1 MDAICIVVL
10 SLTSAY
16 ALEFLIF
23 LIKIVLDTRSSYI
36 NKSPIHSSQMLFYL
50 LILLISIGRLCLIGL
65 AGMPSL
71 TKWAG
76 MLVIFLNLLS
86 CLLYSLILYHWY
98 STFSYISAEYR
109 KSRQV
114 IAKKLFIAI
123 NIHFIVYYAI
133 CILIGCGYDT
143 IRPGDYV
150 YMLLRVY
157 QMYLILILFC

>member
-1 MDAICIVVL
+1 M
-10 SLTSAY
+10 
-16 ALEFLIF
+16 
-23 LIKIVLDTRSSYI
+23 
-36 NKSPIHSSQMLFYL
+36 
-50 LILLISIGRLCLIGL
+50 GR
-65 AGMPSL
+65 
-71 TKWAG
+71 

-86 CLLYSLILYHWY
+86 CLVYSLILYHWY
-98 STFSYISAEYR
+98 STFRYISAENR

-157 QMYLILILFC
+157 QMYLLLILFCWNYYILESNCLNRSRSIHMRHLIYSYFLYIFHRQFWNSYDRYWVSAIIPTDINLYARLWAFSYITIL